1 MVVTGMDKSIYTE
14 IILELYKSPLNKGVM
29 EKPDLLAGGGNPTCG
44 DQATFYLKISR
55 GIIKGVKFSGSGCAI
70 SVASES
76 LLTEMVKG
84 KKISEAKKITEKEL
98 FAQLGGIIQ
107 TRIKCALLG
116 LIVLKKGIE
125 EYEKNGGKKTAVN
138 GIVV

>member
-1 MVVTGMDKSIYTE
+1 MADGSIYTE
-14 IILELYKSPLNKGVM
+14 IILELYKNPLNRGTIEDATLV
-29 EKPDLLAGGGNPTCG
+29 AGGGNPICG
-44 DQATFYLKISR
+44 DHATFYLKINS
-55 GIIKGVKFSGSGCAI
+55 GVIEDVKFYGSGCAI
-70 SVASES
+70 SIASES

-84 KKISEAKKITEKEL
+84 KRIDEAKKITQKEL

-116 LIVLKKGIE
+116 LTVLKRGME
-125 EYEKNGGKKTAVN
+125 EYEKAGAKRTVVT